1 MNKQVKKKV
10 EAQEKEVVN
19 TSVTKK
25 RRESHDSNAKKI
37 YLNRALSHHA
47 KDQLN
52 LNLFN
57 SSAKGRRRTSEKVD
71 LIFIFV

>member
-10 EAQEKEVVN
+10 EAQEKEAII
-19 TSVTKK
+19 TSSSKK

-37 YLNRALSHHA
+37 YLNRSLSQHA

-57 SSAKGRRRTSEKVD
+57 SSAKGRRRTSEKVY
-71 LIFIFV
+71 LI